1 MSLTLEEISFRL
13 RNVIWDWLLGYGVR
27 KGILFQILTARLD
40 LIIHIPLHLIH
51 VLPHV
56 LRSELQ
62 FLVFCFRLVPLA
74 LAWDRSPVRVLL
86 DCLKVASPE
95 EREGSGS
102 ILCVRVRA
110 VGNILR
116 GGEVFVIFKTNAAS
130 FTVLGSSTTRTL
142 EVLLDR
148 ARATTEHTLQSSR
161 ARARTRG
168 R

>member
-62 FLVFCFRLVPLA
+62 FLVLCFHLIPLA

-86 DCLKVASPE
+86 DGLKVASPE
-95 EREGSGS
+95 EREGSGW
-102 ILCVRVRA
+102 ILNMRVRA

-116 GGEVFVIFKTNAAS
+116 GGEVHVFLKTNAVS
-130 FTVLGSSTTRTL
+130 NIVLGSSTTRAL
-142 EVLLDR
+142 EHPLDR
-148 ARATTEHTLQSSR
+148 ACATTERTLQSSR

>member
-1 MSLTLEEISFRL
+1 MCLALVEISFRS
-13 RNVIWDWLLGYGVR
+13 RNDIWDWLLGYGVR

-62 FLVFCFRLVPLA
+62 FLVLCFHLIPLA

-110 VGNILR
+110 VGISLR
-116 GGEVFVIFKTNAAS
+116 GGEVLRIFKINAVS
-130 FTVLGSSTTRTL
+130 DTVLGSSTTRTL

-148 ARATTEHTLQSSR
+148 PRATTEHIQLSSR